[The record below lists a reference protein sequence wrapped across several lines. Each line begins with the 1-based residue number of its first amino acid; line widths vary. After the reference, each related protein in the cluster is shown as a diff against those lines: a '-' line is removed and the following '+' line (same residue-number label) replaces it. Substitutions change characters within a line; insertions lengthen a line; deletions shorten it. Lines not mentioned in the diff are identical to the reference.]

1 MAMHIDPARTAILP
15 MDLQNDIVGGT
26 PNVEPVLESVGQ
38 VLQAGRQKQVPI
50 LYITVSF
57 HEDYRDA
64 PLNSPLYQ
72 MVKEHNMVRAGTPG
86 AQIHTSVSPQPSE
99 LVLNKT
105 CVNAFLTTN
114 LQQLLHSLDVNTVI
128 LMGLWTNY
136 VVEAT
141 ARHASDVGYRVIV
154 VREGCASN
162 SEENHN
168 FSINQFLPTVCTV
181 ASLEE
186 VLQALL

>member
-1 MAMHIDPARTAILP
+1 MALSIDPARTAILP

-26 PNVEPVLESVGQ
+26 PNVEPILANIAQ
-38 VLQAGRQKQVPI
+38 VLQRGRQQQIPI
-50 LYITVSF
+50 VYITVSF

-72 MVKEHNMVRAGTPG
+72 LVKEHNMVRAGTSG
-86 AQIHTSVSPQPSE
+86 AQIHPSVSPQPNE
-99 LVLNKT
+99 LVINKT
-105 CVNAFLTTN
+105 CVNPFMTTN
-114 LQQLLHSLDVNTVI
+114 LQQVLNGLDVHTLM

-141 ARHASDVGYRVIV
+141 ARDASDLDYRVIV

-168 FSINQFLPTVCTV
+168 FAINQILPTLSTV
-181 ASLEE
+181 ASLDE
-186 VLQALL
+186 VLQALQ

>member
-1 MAMHIDPARTAILP
+1 MALSIDPARTAILP
-15 MDLQNDIVGGT
+15 MDLQNDIVAGT
-26 PNVEPVLESVGQ
+26 PNVEPILANIAQ
-38 VLQAGRQKQVPI
+38 VLQVGRQKQVPI
-50 LYITVSF
+50 VYVTVSF

-86 AQIHTSVSPQPSE
+86 AQIHTSVSPQPNE
-99 LVLNKT
+99 LVINKT
-105 CVNAFLTTN
+105 CVNPFVTTN
-114 LQQLLHSLDVNTVI
+114 LQQVLNGLDVNTLI

-141 ARHASDVGYRVIV
+141 ARDASDLDYRVIV
-154 VREGCASN
+154 VSDGCASN

-168 FSINQFLPTVCTV
+168 FAINQILPTLTTV
-181 ASLEE
+181 ASLDE
-186 VLQALL
+186 VLQALQ